1 MRHAIL
7 SEEVR
12 MTTTI
17 LSPERQ
23 RAIEYLTQRA
33 EVMPGRQILARFRA
47 AVGEFEAV
55 IDGLDEDTARAV
67 IAPGEWTIA
76 QVVDH
81 LAQTT
86 IRNAD
91 ELRHLL
97 EGRRPP
103 APPVYEAL
111 TSGAAHRV
119 SWEDLT
125 AELAAANAEF
135 DALLGRAVEGEPAP
149 ELTVRTIL
157 VINRT
162 LPDGRVEPE
171 TFDAE
176 LGWKGYALTARLHL
190 LDHRTQV
197 RALRA
202 RGETEA

>member
-1 MRHAIL
+1 MSL
-7 SEEVR
+7 
-12 MTTTI
+12 TTA

-23 RAIEYLTQRA
+23 KAIDYLTVRA
-33 EVMPGRQILARFRA
+33 EGLPAEQVIARFRA

-55 IDGLDEDTARAV
+55 LDGCDQDAARGV
-67 IAPGEWTIA
+67 LVPGEWTVA

-91 ELRHLL
+91 ELRCLL
-97 EGRRPP
+97 EHRRPP

-111 TSGAAHRV
+111 VSGAAHRV
-119 SWEDLT
+119 PWDELKGGL
-125 AELAAANAEF
+125 AEANAEF
-135 DALLGRAVEGEPAP
+135 STLLDRAAQQAPAP
-149 ELTVRTIL
+149 GLAIRTIL

-162 LPDGRVEPE
+162 LPDGSVEPE
-171 TFDAE
+171 HFDAE

-197 RALRA
+197 RKLLRA
-202 RGETEA
+202 RGESQS

>member
-1 MRHAIL
+1 
-7 SEEVR
+7 
-12 MTTTI
+12 MTTTTTV

-23 RAIEYLTQRA
+23 RAIEYLTGRA
-33 EVMPGRQILARFRA
+33 EAMAGSQVRARFRA
-47 AVGEFEAV
+47 AVAEFGAAV
-55 IDGLDEDTARAV
+55 DGVDENIARAALV
-67 IAPGEWTIA
+67 PGEWTIA

-91 ELRHLL
+91 ELLHLL

-119 SWEDLT
+119 PWEDLA

-135 DALLGRAVEGEPAP
+135 DALLGRAVEGEPVP
-149 ELTVRTIL
+149 RVTVRTVL

-162 LPDGRVEPE
+162 LPDGRVEPDI
-171 TFDAE
+171 FDAE

-190 LDHRTQV
+190 LDHRSQV
-197 RALRA
+197 RALRK
-202 RGETEA
+202 RGESQA

>member
-1 MRHAIL
+1 MTAIL
-7 SEEVR
+7 D
-12 MTTTI
+12 
-17 LSPERQ
+17 SPEKQ
-23 RAIEYLTQRA
+23 RALEHLTGRA
-33 EVMPGRQILARFRA
+33 EAMPGAQVRARFRA
-47 AVGEFEAV
+47 AVAEFEAAIGGV
-55 IDGLDEDTARAV
+55 DERTARAS
-67 IAPGEWTIA
+67 AGPGEWTIA

-86 IRNAD
+86 ARSAD

-97 EGRRPP
+97 AGRRPP

-119 SWEDLT
+119 PWEELA

-149 ELTVRTIL
+149 GPTVRTVL

-176 LGWKGYALTARLHL
+176 LGWKGYTLAARLHL

-197 RALRA
+197 RALRK
-202 RGETEA
+202 RGESQA